1 MGWSL
6 SWAALKGG
14 NLQTACAAGGL
25 RATGKREETAESRF
39 VGAQLPTADVD
50 YVYDAPAELAKELT
64 GFRHDQDTPGWI
76 GEVFEILERE
86 SVLGKLLGRF
96 RRRSASAA

>member
-1 MGWSL
+1 
-6 SWAALKGG
+6 
-14 NLQTACAAGGL
+14 
-25 RATGKREETAESRF
+25 
-39 VGAQLPTADVD
+39 VD

-86 SVLGKLLGRF
+86 SVLGKLFGRF
-96 RRRSASAA
+96 RRSSASAA